1 MLSRMM
7 YKPHISCLQKDI
19 VTQNGITLTTDSEIN
34 KILLNGAEVYCID
47 TSKCYLYDEE
57 NKTLIEKSEINDIL
71 VDGKITP
78 ESVMLINNKVNN
90 FIAEINDKI
99 AQADID
105 KVVELAN
112 ELDVLTD
119 DISEIN
125 SSLNAMANDKADL
138 ESPALTGAPTIN
150 NNNILTDESVEA
162 TMTILEGTVQY
173 NANKLIRKGGMVQF
187 VLCLNYALTT
197 SNSNVATVPIGFRPL
212 KDEYHISI
220 KNATGK
226 CMAIVRVASNG
237 DVVLYQTENS
247 TTATMDYM
255 VSFCYMV
262 A

>member
-71 VDGKITP
+71 VDGEITP
-78 ESVMLINNKVNN
+78 ESVTLINNKVNN

-112 ELDVLTD
+112 ELDVLTG

-125 SSLNAMANDKADL
+125 SSLNAKANKTNAEFEGNMKLNNVDVATNITSDIILQNGWVKL
-138 ESPALTGAPTIN
+138 EDTAALKLCKTGKQISA
-150 NNNILTDESVEA
+150 ILHIKGGVIA
-162 TMTILEGTVQY
+162 GGTVICNLGCAFDHYQNFIAY
-173 NANKLIRKGGMVQF
+173 RYDGLILGTVTLNK
-187 VLCLNYALTT
+187 
-197 SNSNVATVPIGFRPL
+197 
-212 KDEYHISI
+212 
-220 KNATGK
+220 
-226 CMAIVRVASNG
+226 NG
-237 DVVLYQTENS
+237 DVNV
-247 TTATMDYM
+247 TTLSSNED
-255 VSFCYMV
+255 VFIVINDICE
-262 A
+262 

>member
-71 VDGKITP
+71 VDGEITP
-78 ESVMLINNKVNN
+78 ESVTLINNKVNN
-90 FIAEINDKI
+90 FIAEINNKI

-112 ELDVLTD
+112 KMDVLTD

-125 SSLNAMANDKADL
+125 SSLNAMAQD
-138 ESPALTGAPTIN
+138 IN
-150 NNNILTDESVEA
+150 NINNSKQDKIEDSGWILLTLSSELNSSGCYVKKEGNEISFKGSFAGVTKNLQNVFTLPTGFINRSLIILVRTQSGVGELIGSNDGVFKYYGLCGSNAVISSNINVE
-162 TMTILEGTVQY
+162 
-173 NANKLIRKGGMVQF
+173 
-187 VLCLNYALTT
+187 LN
-197 SNSNVATVPIGFRPL
+197 G
-212 KDEYHISI
+212 
-220 KNATGK
+220 
-226 CMAIVRVASNG
+226 
-237 DVVLYQTENS
+237 
-247 TTATMDYM
+247 
-255 VSFCYMV
+255 VSYSL
-262 A
+262 

>member
-71 VDGKITP
+71 VDGEITP
-78 ESVMLINNKVNN
+78 ESVTLINNKVNN

-125 SSLNAMANDKADL
+125 SSLNAITKNNSDL
-138 ESPALTGAPTIN
+138 LELPLNSGFTKSDSGLNGYLKTTD
-150 NNNILTDESVEA
+150 NIVR
-162 TMTILEGTVQY
+162 IW
-173 NANKLIRKGGMVQF
+173 GMV
-187 VLCLNYALTT
+187 NGTLTPNEWNT
-197 SNSNVATVPIGFRPL
+197 IATFPTGFRPSNTV
-212 KDEYHISI
+212 YGPCNVNGSF
-220 KNATGK
+220 G
-226 CMAIVRVASNG
+226 IVLITAEGLLQVFTTNG
-237 DVVLYQTENS
+237 G
-247 TTATMDYM
+247 
-255 VSFCYMV
+255 VSSRFFIEFLSSEV
-262 A
+262 

>member
-71 VDGKITP
+71 VDGEITP
-78 ESVMLINNKVNN
+78 ESVTLINNKVNN

-119 DISEIN
+119 DISKIN
-125 SSLNAMANDKADL
+125 SSLN
-138 ESPALTGAPTIN
+138 
-150 NNNILTDESVEA
+150 
-162 TMTILEGTVQY
+162 
-173 NANKLIRKGGMVQF
+173 
-187 VLCLNYALTT
+187 TT
-197 SNSNVATVPIGFRPL
+197 
-212 KDEYHISI
+212 KDIP
-220 KNATGK
+220 
-226 CMAIVRVASNG
+226 
-237 DVVLYQTENS
+237 
-247 TTATMDYM
+247 
-255 VSFCYMV
+255 
-262 A
+262 